1 MGVKFSFQCVG
12 RVTEYAELCPS
23 CIGNIAALKT
33 QKRRK
38 MSRSG
43 TIMQSNDWRDT
54 VQVITSES
62 VIRDQCMAMM

>member
-1 MGVKFSFQCVG
+1 MVKFSFQCVD
-12 RVTEYAELCPS
+12 RVTECAELCPS

-33 QKRRK
+33 YK

-62 VIRDQCMAMM
+62 VIGDQ